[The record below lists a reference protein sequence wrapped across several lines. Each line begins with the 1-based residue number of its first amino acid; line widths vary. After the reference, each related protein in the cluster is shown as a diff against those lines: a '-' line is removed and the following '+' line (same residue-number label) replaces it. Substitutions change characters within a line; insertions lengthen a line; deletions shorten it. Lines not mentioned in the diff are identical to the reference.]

1 MYPFSGRYTKGANS
15 SKRTTPLFYQRQES
29 SCIFWTQDLVQTSS
43 WRSSCGRLWNPTLWG
58 RNSRGGYVK
67 PSEVKWFLTCY
78 YHIAHYCCFFVC
90 RFRCNSSG
98 VGHTDPCLTRCLSNG
113 KRSAGSELWTY
124 WSQDN
129 SSLGWRHCLQ
139 GNFVIPK
146 IYLSV
151 IIYI

>member
-15 SKRTTPLFYQRQES
+15 SKRTAPLFYQRQES

-78 YHIAHYCCFFVC
+78 YHIAHYCYFLFVGSDVTVVGWGTQIHVLRDVC
-90 RFRCNSSG
+90 KMAKDQLG
-98 VGHTDPCLTRCLSNG
+98 VSC
-113 KRSAGSELWTY
+113 ELIDLRTILPWDEDTV
-124 WSQDN
+124 
-129 SSLGWRHCLQ
+129 
-139 GNFVIPK
+139 FKVILLFPK
-146 IYLSV
+146 
-151 IIYI
+151 YIFLL